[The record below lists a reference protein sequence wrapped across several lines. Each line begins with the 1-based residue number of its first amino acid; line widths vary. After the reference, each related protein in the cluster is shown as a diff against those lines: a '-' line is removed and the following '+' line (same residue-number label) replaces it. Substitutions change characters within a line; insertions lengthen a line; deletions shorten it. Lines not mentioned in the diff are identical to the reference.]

1 MKKNNEKEE
10 LQSRREFFKNAVRS
24 VLPILGTIVLSS
36 STVLAK
42 NNEAPTGCKG
52 GCYSTCSGGCD
63 GCKYTCTGSCKNACT
78 GCKYTCDNTCK
89 NSCETL
95 NNR

>member
-1 MKKNNEKEE
+1 MKKNNKKEE

-36 STVLAK
+36 TTVLAK
-42 NNEAPTGCKG
+42 NNEVPTGCKG
-52 GCYSTCSGGCD
+52 SRYSTCS